1 MLVLV
6 IAVLAALG
14 VVGTAAF
21 LFRRLSRGTDDL
33 APNGP
38 SAGHAGSMLSAM
50 FLLVFA
56 IAIVVPW
63 TTADAARLNTY
74 GESQAAVETYWAATG
89 LPAPA
94 ATAVQSQVRGY
105 LDFVVGKEWPLMA
118 SGRLSPE
125 GTSRL
130 NAMRTQMGN
139 LVLQDDD
146 AKNARAAVLEQLQSM
161 SSSRRQRAAD
171 ARSEPPAGVL
181 PLAILTGTIVILFPF
196 LAGARP
202 RGWTLVPL
210 TVMSGLLGVGVFLA
224 WQISHVFASGLSI
237 GPDAFTVALLEIQQ
251 IPTSG

>member
-1 MLVLV
+1 MLVLA
-6 IAVLAALG
+6 IAVAAALG

-38 SAGHAGSMLSAM
+38 SAGHAGSMLSAL

-63 TTADAARLNTY
+63 TTADSARLNTY
-74 GESQAAVETYWAATG
+74 AETQAAVETYWSATG
-89 LPAPA
+89 LPVA
-94 ATAVQSQVRGY
+94 AAAAVQSQVRGY
-105 LDFVVGKEWPLMA
+105 LDFVATREWPLLA
-118 SGRLSPE
+118 QGRLSPE
-125 GTSRL
+125 GTTRL
-130 NAMRTQMGN
+130 NALRTQVAA
-139 LVLQDDD
+139 LPLKDDD
-146 AKNARAAVLEQLQSM
+146 QRAAQSAVLEQLQAM
-161 SSSRRQRAAD
+161 SSARRQRAAD
-171 ARSEPPAGVL
+171 ARSEPPAGIL

-210 TVMSGLLGVGVFLA
+210 TVMSALLGVGIFLA
-224 WQISHVFASGLSI
+224 WQISHVFASGLSA
-237 GPDAFTVALLEIQQ
+237 GPEAFTAALLEIQQ